1 MKKNKTLEQAIVL
14 CGGLGTR
21 LGKLTK
27 KKAKPLIILKDK
39 KNMIDYIIDNL
50 SRYGFKKILLLCH
63 YQHKTFFKL
72 YHKKKI
78 KNLSIE
84 CIYEK
89 NLLGSAGSIYNAKK
103 HLDNFFLLC
112 NGDTF
117 FNFNILDLLKKYDPK
132 KYVGIYAIS
141 QTSKDTSRYSSIK
154 TKGDQITNF
163 DYYNK
168 NQKKLFSSGIAIFDK
183 KIIKMIKN
191 KKSLEKDVLPI
202 LCKKKKIQFN
212 LYKKKFN
219 EFIDIGIVKDLKK
232 SKNFFKKILR
242 KKTVILDRDGIINID
257 NGYTY
262 QIKKFIWRKN
272 IIKLIKYFND
282 NDYYIF
288 IATNQSGVGRG
299 YYKEEDVI
307 KLHTWI
313 NKKLKAHGAHI
324 DEFFYA
330 PYFKESKFKKYRE
343 KQFLRKPD
351 TGMFSKI
358 IANWQIKKNMSY
370 MIGDSDTDII
380 FARNANIKG
389 ILIKPNENIYK
400 ASLKNIIGC

>member
-1 MKKNKTLEQAIVL
+1 MKKNKTLEQAVVL

-27 KKAKPLIILKDK
+27 KTAKPLLILKDK
-39 KNMIDYIIDNL
+39 KNMIDYIIENL

-63 YQHKTFFKL
+63 YQHKTFFNL
-72 YHKKKI
+72 YHKRKI
-78 KNLSIE
+78 KNVSIK
-84 CIYEK
+84 CVYEK
-89 NLLGSAGSIYNAKK
+89 NLLGSAGSINNAKK

-117 FNFNILDLLKKYDPK
+117 FNFNILDLLKNYDPK
-132 KYVGIYAIS
+132 KYIGIYAIS

-154 TKGDQITNF
+154 TKRDQITNF
-163 DYYNK
+163 NYNNK

-183 KIIKMIKN
+183 KIINIIKN